1 MGCHI
6 EEAIVK
12 GWLVTLTWVLGPL
25 ASVGRCAWVLVNVVG
40 MLLGFLEG
48 W

>member
-1 MGCHI
+1 MDCHI

-12 GWLVTLTWVLGPL
+12 GWLVTLTWVLWPL
-25 ASVGRCAWVLVNVVG
+25 ASMGGCAWFLVSVVG
-40 MLLGFLEG
+40 MSLGFLEG